1 MKSKFTPRLLL
12 LIIILFVSFP
22 KIIMGILEMICQDGL
37 IRCQM
42 NSCAHRPHYRWLPYA
57 DLTDCS
63 EPD

>member
-1 MKSKFTPRLLL
+1 
-12 LIIILFVSFP
+12 
-22 KIIMGILEMICQDGL
+22 MICQDGL